1 MDPTV
6 LILSYGSKTPLE
18 IAEGILTEMDQP
30 KTPIN
35 NEVSSHFYK
44 CKIKTKYFNTSVNLI
59 PFDGKWENVPTEITK
74 TTEAVIVFFD
84 ANDMNFL
91 HTFSDTFL
99 SDCPLKLG
107 FLLTTSFPCEEN
119 GISLSDLK
127 KRTNFIFDFISLKSN
142 SETETES
149 TATSTSTPAQ
159 TEDQYQEIV
168 DGLRNVVW
176 SNVEISTKSGSLQ
189 KKSLSSEDLDTQLN
203 DFENLLITA
212 QSLRSDTRLT
222 RDEFLDKAEQLAGVM
237 SNILNDNDS
246 D

>member
-1 MDPTV
+1 MDDPTV
-6 LILSYGSKTPLE
+6 LILSYGSKTALE
-18 IAEGILTEMDQP
+18 IAEGILSEMDQP

-74 TTEAVIVFFD
+74 DTEAVIIFFD

-99 SDCPLKLG
+99 KDCPLKLG
-107 FLLTTSFPCEEN
+107 FLLTTSFPCEEK
-119 GISLSDLK
+119 GISLSDLR

-142 SETETES
+142 AETES
-149 TATSTSTPAQ
+149 TATSTPGP

-176 SNVEISTKSGSLQ
+176 SNVEISTKSVLAQ
-189 KKSLSSEDLDTQLN
+189 QMKSLSSEDLDTQLN

-222 RDEFLDKAEQLAGVM
+222 RDEFLDKAEELAGVM

>member
-1 MDPTV
+1 MDPIV

-18 IAEGILTEMDQP
+18 IAEGILSEMDQP

-35 NEVSSHFYK
+35 NEVYSHFYK

-74 TTEAVIVFFD
+74 ETEAVIVFFD
-84 ANDMNFL
+84 ANDLNFL
-91 HTFSDTFL
+91 NTFSDTFL
-99 SDCPLKLG
+99 KDCPLKLG

-127 KRTNFIFDFISLKSN
+127 KRTSFIFDFISLRSD
-142 SETETES
+142 TES
-149 TATSTSTPAQ
+149 TATSTSDQA
-159 TEDQYQEIV
+159 EDDYKEIV

-176 SNVEISTKSGSLQ
+176 SNVEISTKSGSHQ
-189 KKSLSSEDLDTQLN
+189 KKSLSSEDLDAQLN
-203 DFENLLITA
+203 DFETLLISA

-222 RDEFLDKAEQLAGVM
+222 RDEFLDKAEELAGVM

>member
-1 MDPTV
+1 MDPIV

-18 IAEGILTEMDQP
+18 IAEGILSEMDQP

-35 NEVSSHFYK
+35 NEVYSHFYK

-74 TTEAVIVFFD
+74 ETEAVIVFFD
-84 ANDMNFL
+84 ANDLNFL
-91 HTFSDTFL
+91 NTFSDTFL
-99 SDCPLKLG
+99 KDCPLKLG

-127 KRTNFIFDFISLKSN
+127 KRTSFIFDFISLRSN
-142 SETETES
+142 NESDTES
-149 TATSTSTPAQ
+149 TATSTADQ
-159 TEDQYQEIV
+159 AEDDYKEIV

-176 SNVEISTKSGSLQ
+176 SNVEISTKSGSHQ
-189 KKSLSSEDLDTQLN
+189 KKSLSSEDLDAQLN
-203 DFENLLITA
+203 DFETLLISA

-222 RDEFLDKAEQLAGVM
+222 RDEFLDKAEELAGVM